1 MDVYVWGTQDAE
13 PMAETLPALAMRVLR
28 EVREFDSI
36 NCALGATDFFGIR
49 DGVLVELRYA
59 EPGGLQVRFADGL
72 RAGQAWSVAHAFLWL
87 VTRQPQVAE
96 EPGLWIPLAP
106 PSEVMLQGPMEIGS
120 VTSPCVVRPG
130 RGSRPGGGVRS

>member
-13 PMAETLPALAMRVLR
+13 PVAETLPALAMRVLR

-49 DGVLVELRYA
+49 NGVLVELRFA
-59 EPGGLQVRFADGL
+59 DPGGLQVRFSDGL

-87 VTRQPQVAE
+87 VTRQTQVAE
-96 EPGLWIPLAP
+96 AVLLG
-106 PSEVMLQGPMEIGS
+106 GDDGS
-120 VTSPCVVRPG
+120 LRFRHG
-130 RGSRPGGGVRS
+130 RITRAATWFSDELS

>member
-1 MDVYVWGTQDAE
+1 MDVYVWGTQEAE

-49 DGVLVELRYA
+49 DGVLVEFQYA
-59 EPGGLQVRFADGL
+59 DPGGLQVRFSDGL
-72 RAGQAWSVAHAFLWL
+72 REGRAWSVAHAFLWL

-96 EPGLWIPLAP
+96 AVLLG
-106 PSEVMLQGPMEIGS
+106 GDDGS
-120 VTSPCVVRPG
+120 LRFRHG
-130 RGSRPGGGVRS
+130 RITRAATWFSDELS